1 MWHQKCT
8 IFANKFA
15 FFSGIFALSK
25 FVANLLFFRP
35 ACGFSFSPRG
45 KTQEP
50 FLVVVLS
57 CFTSRI
63 QNKNSSWHYTCINNY
78 SKLTPLVSQAFG

>member
-1 MWHQKCT
+1 MGEKWLMPHSTPNLQPSVKLVYKCG
-8 IFANKFA
+8 IKNVPSLPISLP

-45 KTQEP
+45 K
-50 FLVVVLS
+50 
-57 CFTSRI
+57 
-63 QNKNSSWHYTCINNY
+63 
-78 SKLTPLVSQAFG
+78 SK